1 MAETPYSSKEKS
13 RKGKAATNT
22 QDTTMEFE
30 SPVSTPTTTEKLEEI
45 DLSVIAQPSIKSVKR
60 KTKLDKEKEIIEE
73 TETSTHPSRDDQS
86 KEVTKG
92 KLPSDKAEEVKSKRT
107 STEKHIALMEG
118 KNSYDISDDLNN
130 KLANISITQLLDI
143 SPKLRSE
150 LVKLLKLK
158 DSNTQGQSLNEIVLS
173 TISRSNIAITKCYVY
188 GIEGIAFLDTCASL
202 NLVTKNYLTR
212 IKEKQNL
219 VPMGYTNNNIVQIF
233 SEKKLDSELYLL
245 DVKIGDTTIKDVF
258 RVVENDKNIFDI
270 LIGFNTLKDNK
281 LFVHPIDNHLC
292 KMLSEESWDRVSPLG
307 TDEEVSKESG
317 DTEHHNLVNKVKDE
331 NYHDE
336 IDQIEEV
343 KDGKLKKQELLNK
356 VLDELP
362 RKYRRKVN
370 SLFHEFIII
379 LAIKIDELQPTKLL
393 PHTIQLIENAKPIK
407 RKGYRLSKVQTQA
420 LKQEI
425 TNLFLRPMVLVTKV
439 LSRHTTA

>member
-1 MAETPYSSKEKS
+1 
-13 RKGKAATNT
+13 
-22 QDTTMEFE
+22 
-30 SPVSTPTTTEKLEEI
+30 
-45 DLSVIAQPSIKSVKR
+45 
-60 KTKLDKEKEIIEE
+60 
-73 TETSTHPSRDDQS
+73 
-86 KEVTKG
+86 
-92 KLPSDKAEEVKSKRT
+92 
-107 STEKHIALMEG
+107 
-118 KNSYDISDDLNN
+118 
-130 KLANISITQLLDI
+130 
-143 SPKLRSE
+143 
-150 LVKLLKLK
+150 
-158 DSNTQGQSLNEIVLS
+158 
-173 TISRSNIAITKCYVY
+173 
-188 GIEGIAFLDTCASL
+188 
-202 NLVTKNYLTR
+202 
-212 IKEKQNL
+212 
-219 VPMGYTNNNIVQIF
+219 MGYTNNNIVQIF